1 MILRSGCGMHFKQK
15 ECRHGSSLGSQ
26 SRFWRLCLHTT
37 HVSRRFNGAA
47 GVEDVEDDEDDD
59 GGGGG
64 GDISVLR
71 AGDALVLSE
80 EDDCGGGS
88 LLSTFWVP
96 SEAPPPSL
104 DVVGAWEAVSGD
116 LTPSPS
122 SFVSASIKMTVS
134 WSFAPP
140 SALSSP
146 PEAPTSMLA
155 ELSVQSW
162 PLLSAI
168 FATL

>member
-1 MILRSGCGMHFKQK
+1 MHFKQK

-26 SRFWRLCLHTT
+26 SRFWRLCLHTA

-47 GVEDVEDDEDDD
+47 GVEEVEDDDDD
-59 GGGGG
+59 DAGGGG
-64 GDISVLR
+64 GDISLLR
-71 AGDALVLSE
+71 AGDATVLSE
-80 EDDCGGGS
+80 EDDRGGGS

-96 SEAPPPSL
+96 SEAPPPLL

-116 LTPSPS
+116 LTSSPFS
-122 SFVSASIKMTVS
+122 LGSASIKMTVS
-134 WSFAPP
+134 WSLVPP
-140 SALSSP
+140 SPLSSP
-146 PEAPTSMLA
+146 PGAATSMLA

-168 FATL
+168 FAPL